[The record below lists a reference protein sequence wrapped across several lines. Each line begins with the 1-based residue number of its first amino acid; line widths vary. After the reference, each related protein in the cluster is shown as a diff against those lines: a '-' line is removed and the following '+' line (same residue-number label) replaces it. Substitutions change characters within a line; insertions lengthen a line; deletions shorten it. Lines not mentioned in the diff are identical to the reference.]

1 LAAAE
6 LKWGKYYPTIFKSWH
21 KYWNLLAN
29 IHKDFPHLKRI
40 MYTTDPLESFHRT
53 IRKVIKK
60 KKIYL
65 IRKRYS
71 QVGLLGYTKR
81 SY

>member
-1 LAAAE
+1 MAAAE
-6 LKWGKYYPTIFKSWH
+6 LKWAKYYPTIFKSWH

-29 IHKDFPHLKRI
+29 IHKDSPLLKRI

-53 IRKVIKK
+53 IRKRIKK
-60 KKIYL
+60 KENFL

-71 QVGLLGYTKR
+71 QAGL
-81 SY
+81 